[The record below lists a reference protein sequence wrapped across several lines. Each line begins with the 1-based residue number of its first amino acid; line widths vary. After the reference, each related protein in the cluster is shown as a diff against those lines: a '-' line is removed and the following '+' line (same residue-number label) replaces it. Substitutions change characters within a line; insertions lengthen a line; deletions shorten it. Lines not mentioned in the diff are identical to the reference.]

1 MKKGVSVY
9 ISVHECFQFL
19 LGRHDHDGGSLR
31 REDMIEGGRGRGGVI
46 ELNDGGSLGRKT

>member
-1 MKKGVSVY
+1 MSVY

-31 REDMIEGGRGRGGVI
+31 REDMIEGGRGEGDLQLFI
-46 ELNDGGSLGRKT
+46 HTLNNVYS